1 MAVLQALKFIAIPPR
16 TAHTSTI
23 VFLHGLGDSGAEW
36 RPLTET
42 LASTFPGTKWI
53 LPHARAIPVTFNH
66 GMSMPAWFDIKELPS
81 DVDKDVDVQGIWAS
95 AREINA
101 IITSEIGG
109 GIPENKIILGG
120 FSQGCGMTLITGL
133 TTEIKLAGLVCL
145 SGRLLY
151 DTIKESMTSE
161 SRNLPIFWGHGTAD
175 PVVAFSR
182 GQDALHRPR
191 GN

>member
-1 MAVLQALKFIAIPPR
+1 
-16 TAHTSTI
+16 
-23 VFLHGLGDSGAEW
+23 
-36 RPLTET
+36 
-42 LASTFPGTKWI
+42 
-53 LPHARAIPVTFNH
+53 
-66 GMSMPAWFDIKELPS
+66 MSMPAWFDIKELPS

-109 GIPENKIILGG
+109 GIPENKIILG
-120 FSQGCGMTLITGL
+120 GL